1 MTPNINLHSVRGGV
15 FCVVLVCVTTL
26 SGLAQIAP
34 TPRPSVALKEETVE
48 LSPFIIS
55 TESETGWSANDT
67 LTATR
72 TKQALKDV
80 PVNIDAIT
88 SDFMSDLG
96 LFSADE
102 VANFVANVYAAPVME
117 NDNQGGNFA
126 FRGLSQT
133 NNISRNYFRWFIPSD
148 TYNVDRIDFGKGS
161 NSLIF
166 GEVEPGGQ
174 GSAFTKRPLMKNF
187 GELFA
192 LYNSEGAYRFQLD
205 LNRKLRDGLALRFNA
220 VRKLDKTFQDASDYK
235 FEGETL
241 AVAWRPFNRTS
252 IRVEGE
258 RGKYDNVR
266 GFAGVKIW
274 ERSAMSRG
282 FGTAGDYY
290 TSDGVW
296 VIQSTLPAADRLAAN
311 GVSGGQPSL
320 IEGSFFDVQMV
331 NAAGVVVG
339 TKRINGFPKH
349 YNLRGAFDNQARP
362 FDTYS
367 VTIEQEVGPVA
378 LEISYNKQTQQ
389 STRNDNAFDT
399 TISLDV
405 NGRPFIDAASDRKRF
420 GSDTD
425 AFRGS
430 AVYPWKPAKWFEQLF
445 VATAEYRENSTNN
458 YRLQGYNVKNILN
471 GTATA
476 INTTNDRGRVRL
488 YLDDPQFYSRAVFD
502 RLQFTSPPVT
512 DKVDMRMIGFFATGT
527 DAASGTNFS
536 RSAAA
541 SFSASGKYFG
551 GRLLSLVGFRKDA
564 NRTYDYTTTRYFGPF
579 TEAILP
585 PTYQKALK
593 GDYAEN
599 SVLHLSHISK
609 TAGLTYVL
617 TKDVNVYAVYSESF
631 RFQDAVTFDNVR
643 FGPINGTTKEIGFK
657 GSAFGDRAGFT
668 LGIFDIDR
676 KNVVLSYNGIIGLS
690 AAQLEDLMN
699 PNDILPGN
707 PAYKFSAPGTGSA
720 ARNYQASERSTG
732 ADLTLMLRPTKQLQV
747 RLTFARTQVLDE
759 PDLGSFRGYYNA
771 AIARTTAA
779 LVPGG
784 NIAMA
789 ESPAVLATAKLLLD
803 SLDIKGR
810 PVGARASPWS
820 ASWVIDYSF
829 ARDVWTP
836 LRGVRLGINGSWRDN
851 YLLGTPNGQEMI
863 GGTGHLVNA
872 YLMRDQKIWGQKVR
886 FRVGVKNL
894 VDLENSK
901 IRKTGFTTMFSGANV
916 YTYSYVMP
924 PQYDMNVTV
933 KF

>member
-1 MTPNINLHSVRGGV
+1 MKTSNPSGILRSLLATAFSLALPLIAWSQAAPASPATVRED
-15 FCVVLVCVTTL
+15 
-26 SGLAQIAP
+26 P
-34 TPRPSVALKEETVE
+34 VA

-55 TESETGWSANDT
+55 TERETGWSANDT

-88 SDFMSDLG
+88 ADFMSDLG

-148 TYNVDRIDFGKGS
+148 TYNVQRIDFGKGS

-174 GSAFTKRPLMKNF
+174 GSAFTKRPLMKSF
-187 GELFA
+187 GEVFA

-205 LNRKLRDGLALRFNA
+205 LNRKLRAGLALRFNA

-241 AVAWRPFNRTS
+241 SAVWQPFKRTS

-274 ERSAMSRG
+274 ERSALSLG
-282 FGTAGDYY
+282 YGNAGNYY

-296 VIQSTLPAADRLAAN
+296 VIQSSLSAADRLSAN
-311 GVSGGQPSL
+311 SVSGGQPSL
-320 IEGSFFDVQMV
+320 IEGGFFDVQLR
-331 NAAGVVVG
+331 NAAGLVVG
-339 TKRINGFPKH
+339 TKRINGFPKN
-349 YNLRGAFDNQARP
+349 YNLRGSFDNQARP
-362 FDTYS
+362 FSTYS
-367 VTIEQEVGPVA
+367 ATIEQEVGPVA
-378 LEISYNKQTQQ
+378 LEVSYNKQTQR
-389 STRNDNAFDT
+389 SERNDNAFDT

-471 GTATA
+471 GAATT
-476 INTTNDRGRVRL
+476 INTTNDRGRLRL

-502 RLQFTSPPVT
+502 RLQFKSPPVT
-512 DKVDMRMIGFFATGT
+512 DKVDMRMLAFFASGT

-551 GRLLSLVGFRKDA
+551 GRLLSLVGFRKDI

-599 SVLHLSHISK
+599 FVLRLNNISK
-609 TAGLTYVL
+609 TVGLTYVL

-676 KNVVLSYNGIIGLS
+676 KNVVLSYNNIVAFS

-699 PNDILPGN
+699 ANDVLPGN
-707 PAYKFSAPGTGSA
+707 SAYKFSAPGTASA
-720 ARNYQASERSTG
+720 ARNYRADENSTG
-732 ADLTLMLRPTKQLQV
+732 ADLTLILRPTKPLQV
-747 RLTFARTQVLDE
+747 RLTFARTQVLDA
-759 PDLGSFRGYYNA
+759 PDLGSFRSYYA
-771 AIARTTAA
+771 AAVVRTTTANS
-779 LVPGG
+779 PGG
-784 NIAMA
+784 NLALA
-789 ESPAVLATAKLLLD
+789 ESPAVLTTAKLLLD

-810 PVGARASPWS
+810 PTGARASPWS
-820 ASWVIDYSF
+820 ASWVIDYTF
-829 ARDVWTP
+829 PRDSIP
-836 LRGVRLGINGSWRDN
+836 ALRSVRLGVNGSWRDN
-851 YLLGTPNGQEMI
+851 YLLGTPSGQPLM

-872 YLMRDQKIWGQKVR
+872 YIMRDQKIWGQQVR
-886 FRVGVKNL
+886 IRAGVKNL

-901 IRKTGFTTMFSGANV
+901 IRKTGFTTMSTGANV

-924 PQYDMNVTV
+924 PQYDLNVTV